1 MVQSPVQQ
9 TTVAEMIANVVMQRT
24 DQVFGLIGN
33 GNVDLMSTLTSAHF
47 SLTTVRHE
55 VAAVTAA
62 DAYFRATG
70 KIAMATATYGAGFT
84 NMATGL
90 AEAQLARI
98 PMVAVVGEAPTTGRR
113 PFDIDQQTVTAGL
126 NIPMLTVDEHTVS
139 AVMHQAFDMAADSQE
154 PVVVL
159 VPYDVNAAPA
169 QHVDNDTAGS
179 YTPVALPQATDA
191 ELAEIA
197 DALVAAER
205 PLILTG
211 GGVVRSATGPLA
223 RELGDA
229 IGAVFMHSLTASNV
243 TGSPHSLGIAGGFTP
258 EYRLPAV
265 RAADMVLILGA
276 TSNNF
281 QTRKGQ
287 LFGTDNIHRIDLS
300 DKWNLSLPQ
309 ANTVFGELTDALPR
323 LIAAVNARTQQRS
336 TYRDELA
343 GLLAEDTVDDEPV
356 YGTDQRLNPRHVAKQ
371 LEEILPQNRQ
381 IVLDGGHFITWISER
396 LTIAEPSSLMA
407 VGTAFQ
413 SIGLGFGS
421 AVGATV
427 ASPEKFT
434 VCVSGDGGGQM
445 ALADL
450 ATFIE
455 ATDHGAVLIF
465 NDAAYGAEI
474 HQYAVQGADPTAM
487 YLPQLDFAAIGQA
500 MGATGISVDTLEDL
514 DAFAE
519 WVHHGTGV
527 AMVNINV
534 STEFAHSALAPGAT
548 G

>member
-9 TTVAEMIANVVMQRT
+9 ITVAEMIANVIMQRT
-24 DQVFGLIGN
+24 DRVFGLIGN

-47 SLTTVRHE
+47 PLTTVRHE
-55 VAAVTAA
+55 VAVVTAA

-70 KIAMATATYGAGFT
+70 QMAVATATYGAGFT

-126 NIPMLTVDEHTVS
+126 NIPMLTVDEHNLS
-139 AVMHQAFDMAADSQE
+139 AIMHQAFDMAADGQE

-159 VPYDVNAAPA
+159 VPYDLNAAPVE
-169 QHVDNDTAGS
+169 HHNDDAGN

-191 ELAEIA
+191 ELAGIA

-223 RELGDA
+223 SELGDA

-309 ANTVFGELTDALPR
+309 ANTVFGELADVLPR
-323 LIAAVNARTQQRS
+323 LISAVNARSPQPS
-336 TYRDELA
+336 TYREQLA
-343 GLLAEDTVDDEPV
+343 GLLAEDTVEDEPI
-356 YGTDQRLNPRHVAKQ
+356 YGTDQRLNPRHVAKR

-450 ATFIE
+450 ATFID
-455 ATDHGAVLIF
+455 ATDHGVVLIF
-465 NDAAYGAEI
+465 YDAVYGAEI

-500 MGATGISVDTLEDL
+500 MGATGINVDTLEDL
-514 DAFAE
+514 DSFAQ
-519 WVHHGTGV
+519 WIYHGTGV

>member
-9 TTVAEMIANVVMQRT
+9 ITVAEMIANVIMQRT
-24 DQVFGLIGN
+24 DRVFGLIGN

-47 SLTTVRHE
+47 PLTTVRHE
-55 VAAVTAA
+55 VAVVTAA

-70 KIAMATATYGAGFT
+70 QMAVATATYGAGFT

-126 NIPMLTVDEHTVS
+126 NIPMLTVDEHNLS
-139 AVMHQAFDMAADSQE
+139 AIMHQAFDMAADGQE

-159 VPYDVNAAPA
+159 VPYDLNAAPVE
-169 QHVDNDTAGS
+169 HHNDDAGN

-191 ELAEIA
+191 ELAGIA

-223 RELGDA
+223 SELGDA

-309 ANTVFGELTDALPR
+309 ANTVFGELADVLPR
-323 LIAAVNARTQQRS
+323 LISAVNARSPQPS
-336 TYRDELA
+336 TYREQLA
-343 GLLAEDTVDDEPV
+343 GLLAEDTVEDEPI
-356 YGTDQRLNPRHVAKQ
+356 YGTDQRLNPRPVAKR

-450 ATFIE
+450 ATFID

-500 MGATGISVDTLEDL
+500 MGATGINVDTLEDL
-514 DAFAE
+514 DSFAQ
-519 WVHHGTGV
+519 WIYHGTGV